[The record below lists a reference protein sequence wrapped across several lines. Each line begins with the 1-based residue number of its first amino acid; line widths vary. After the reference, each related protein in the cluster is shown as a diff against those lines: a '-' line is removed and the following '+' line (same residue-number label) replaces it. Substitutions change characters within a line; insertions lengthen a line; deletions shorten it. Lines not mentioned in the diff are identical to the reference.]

1 MTADIR
7 DLERLT
13 HEDVVG
19 LNFIRQNAPY
29 LFRRHYRTGLRSHIM
44 AVVHKQDACLER
56 EGMAL
61 EGLRVYPRARPVKML
76 RIFRRRFSGLSQ
88 AEEELRGVKTVEG
101 YLAPDY
107 MAVSD
112 EFLAELKTEGGHELV
127 LCGLQEFVEG
137 EMIDPWGCAD
147 DETLAKLMRRLAPP
161 ALAEEVP
168 SQIASLVGK
177 VRTEARNLADRLKR
191 MAREAGRIPDLAGV
205 GNLLLTPS
213 GRIKLVD
220 INNISRVLLGGPI
233 SLDDRGYPVC
243 DKSVEALWLIECNI
257 GGRRPDKSDPLYSS
271 YLHPQRMEEVKKLE
285 RLFHAAQ
292 AGEAPFTGAQ

>member
-1 MTADIR
+1 LIADIR
-7 DLERLT
+7 DSERLT

-19 LNFIRQNAPY
+19 LNFVRPNTPY

-44 AVVHKQDACLER
+44 AVVRQQDAALER
-56 EGMAL
+56 EGIVS
-61 EGLRVYPRARPVKML
+61 EGLRVYPKARPVKML

-88 AEEELRGVKTVEG
+88 AEEELRGVKIVEG

-112 EFLAELKTEGGHELV
+112 EFLAELKTERGTEMI

-137 EMIDPWGCAD
+137 EMIDPWGSVD
-147 DETLAKLMRRLAPP
+147 DESIAKLMIRLVPP
-161 ALAEEVP
+161 FTAEEMKCDT
-168 SQIASLVGK
+168 ALLVKK
-177 VRTEARNLADRLKR
+177 VRTEACLFADRLKR
-191 MAREAGRIPDLAGV
+191 MAREAGRITDLAGV

-220 INNISRVLLGGPI
+220 INNISRIVLGGPI

-243 DKSVEALWLIECNI
+243 DKSVEALWLIECNL
-257 GGRRPDKSDPLYSS
+257 GGRRPDRSDPLYSA
-271 YLHPQRMEEVKKLE
+271 YLDPVRMEEVKGLE
-285 RLFHAAQ
+285 RRFHAAQ